1 MLKYNLELDHK
12 QKLYAFRRPLAIA
25 VAAVYTVVVGV
36 LVYLALE
43 FENLPGELQLTMW
56 MQSWHPNWL
65 EETMEAIS
73 APGARTI
80 GVFIVSLTAAFLYLK
95 GLRKE
100 AGLILVTTA
109 SASIITNVIKVIID
123 RPRPAPD
130 MLQTY
135 HEYSNYSFPSGHVM
149 TYVVFLA
156 TLAIV
161 VTWNMRP
168 CAVRRLILGSLVFGM
183 ISVGVSRVYLGA
195 HFPSDVIAGYAFSA
209 AIVVS
214 TVVLARRW
222 AKARRQDLLVEALN

>member
-25 VAAVYTVVVGV
+25 VAAVYTMVVGV
-36 LVYLALE
+36 LIYLALE
-43 FENLPGELQLTMW
+43 FENLPGELQITTWL
-56 MQSWHPNWL
+56 QSWNPIWL

-73 APGARTI
+73 APGARMV
-80 GVFIVSLTAAFLYLK
+80 GVFIVGLTAAFLYLK

-100 AGLILVTTA
+100 AGLIVVTTA
-109 SASIITNVIKVIID
+109 SASIITNVIKLIIA
-123 RPRPAPD
+123 RPRPTLD
-130 MLQTY
+130 MLEIY
-135 HEYSNYSFPSGHVM
+135 HEYPNYSFPSGHVM

-156 TLAIV
+156 TLAVI

-195 HFPSDVIAGYAFSA
+195 HFPSDVLAGYAFSA
-209 AIVVS
+209 AIVVGI
-214 TVVLARRW
+214 VVLARRW
-222 AKARRQDLLVEALN
+222 AKARRQGLLAEALN